1 MSRTSRRKRKGAS
14 PDRPAR
20 NDDASYLKTLLSPLR
35 SSAFYK
41 PKFGRGNSRGG
52 LDLDDFRTL
61 YGADPFYAWFGLDNP
76 LIYTAHRA
84 AGGMTS
90 IYRQIGIGCERLF
103 RQMLQDQLRLND
115 EDTAWSHAVADPDGG
130 SRTLSLD
137 GRIPL
142 ESVVDG
148 AGRHRVREWIDD
160 AARHLQ
166 LDPGISTALRG
177 AVFEV
182 RQGYKSKDSKRQNAD
197 IANAAAAYSQAYLP
211 VVVLLSTQID
221 PDVASR
227 YEAAK
232 WVLLRGQIGVASNL
246 VSTYSFTRDVLEYD
260 LAAFFERNKETLRS
274 ELTSVLETLL
284 TTEQP

>member
-1 MSRTSRRKRKGAS
+1 MPRRTQPGVSHG
-14 PDRPAR
+14 RPAF
-20 NDDASYLKTLLSPLR
+20 NDDERYLTTLLSPLR
-35 SSAFYK
+35 ASALYK
-41 PKFGRGNSRGG
+41 PKFGRGSSAG
-52 LDLDDFRTL
+52 LNLDDFRAL
-61 YGADPFYAWFGLDNP
+61 YGNDPFYAWFGLDDP

-103 RQMLQDQLRLND
+103 RQILQDQLRLSD
-115 EDTAWSHAVADPDGG
+115 EDTAWSHAVVTPSGG
-130 SRTLSLD
+130 SRRLSLD
-137 GRIPL
+137 GRIL
-142 ESVVDG
+142 LTSVLDDVR
-148 AGRHRVREWIDD
+148 RHRVRAWIDD
-160 AARHLQ
+160 AARHLH
-166 LDPGISTALRG
+166 LAPGIAAALQG

-232 WVLLRGQIGVASNL
+232 WVLLRGQTGVASHL
-246 VSTYSFTRDVLEYD
+246 VSTYSFTRDVLGYD
-260 LAAFFERNKETLRS
+260 LAAFFERNKDTLRG
-274 ELTSVLETLL
+274 ELTSIFRTLL

>member
-41 PKFGRGNSRGG
+41 PKFGRGNSRG

-103 RQMLQDQLRLND
+103 RQILQDQLRLND

-130 SRTLSLD
+130 SRILSLD